1 MPYILLEL
9 SVTWLFLFIE
19 VSVPSQ
25 ESRRS
30 CTCVLRLSCLSVN
43 LCFFYYSLELYY
55 LFCISLKVNSV
66 GTFSSKFLFYLY
78 IMYYAETILQ
88 CSLFKWICVAL
99 IFRFIP
105 VKDHTNHH
113 WLFCYCRSVDNIGQH
128 CNSKSCCTVRIVYTS
143 YICLK

>member
-1 MPYILLEL
+1 MQYILLEF
-9 SVTWLFLFIE
+9 SVTSLLVFIE

-30 CTCVLRLSCLSVN
+30 CICVLRLSCSSVV
-43 LCFFYYSLELYY
+43 LRFFYYILELYY
-55 LFCISLKVNSV
+55 LLCISLKANSV
-66 GTFSSKFLFYLY
+66 GTFSSMFLFYLY
-78 IMYYAETILQ
+78 RMHYAETILQ
-88 CSLFKWICVAL
+88 CSLFKLICFAL

-128 CNSKSCCTVRIVYTS
+128 CNSKSCCKVRIVYTS